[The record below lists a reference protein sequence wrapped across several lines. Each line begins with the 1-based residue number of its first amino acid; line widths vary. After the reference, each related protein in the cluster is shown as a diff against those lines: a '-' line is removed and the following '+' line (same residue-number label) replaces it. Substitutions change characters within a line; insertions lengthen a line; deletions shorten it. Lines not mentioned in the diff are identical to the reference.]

1 MRRSIWFLILAMVL
15 SSWAGCG
22 EWGGSLPEH
31 VLARV
36 NEEFVPVEEF
46 DREFKES
53 ILGLERTEREDNVE
67 ELKQAYLEQV
77 IERKV
82 LAQEARRL
90 GIQVSPGELDQ
101 VIGEISQDYPN
112 GGFNE
117 RLGLKG
123 TTLEEWKRRLE
134 EELLAEKMIRHARRF
149 QGKVEEKEALQY
161 YEANLQTYQIKQ
173 RVRARQI
180 VVADGQEAL
189 EILKR
194 LRKGEKFER
203 IAMEKS
209 MGPERVNGG
218 DLGFFSPGERPPEFD
233 QVFSM
238 EIGTISEVIKSP
250 YGYHIFKLEEKIE
263 PREIPFEEAKT
274 EILQELGRKKA
285 EETYQRWLKELRE
298 KAKVRINKK
307 LLRS

>member
-1 MRRSIWFLILAMVL
+1 MRRSICFLVWAVVL
-15 SSWAGCG
+15 SSLAGCG

-36 NEEFVPVEEF
+36 NEEFIPVEEF

-53 ILGLERTEREDNVE
+53 ILELGKTEREENFG
-67 ELKQAYLEQV
+67 ELKQAYLDQM
-77 IERKV
+77 IERKI

-90 GIQVSPGELDQ
+90 EIRVSPGELDQ
-101 VIGEISQDYPN
+101 VIAEINQDYPS
-112 GGFNE
+112 GGFDE

-161 YEANLQTYQIKQ
+161 YEANLPTFQVKQ

-194 LRKGEKFER
+194 LRRGEKFEKV
-203 IAMEKS
+203 AMEKS
-209 MGPERVNGG
+209 MGPEKVNGG

-238 EIGTISEVIKSP
+238 EVGTISEVIKSP

-263 PREIPFEEAKT
+263 PREIPFEEAKAA
-274 EILQELGRKKA
+274 ILEELGRKKA
-285 EETYQRWLKELRE
+285 EDVYQRWWKGLRE
-298 KAKVRINKK
+298 KTKVQINKR
-307 LLRS
+307 LLRP

>member
-1 MRRSIWFLILAMVL
+1 MRRSICFLVLAVVL
-15 SSWAGCG
+15 PSLAGCG

-36 NEEFVPVEEF
+36 NEEFILVEEF

-53 ILGLERTEREDNVE
+53 ILELGKTEREENSG
-67 ELKQAYLEQV
+67 ELKQAYLDQM
-77 IERKV
+77 IERKI

-101 VIGEISQDYPN
+101 VIAEINQDYPS
-112 GGFNE
+112 GGFDE

-123 TTLEEWKRRLE
+123 TTLEEWKGRLE

-161 YEANLQTYQIKQ
+161 YEANLPTFQVKQ

-194 LRKGEKFER
+194 LRRGEKFEKV
-203 IAMEKS
+203 AMEKS
-209 MGPERVNGG
+209 MGPEKVNGG

-238 EIGTISEVIKSP
+238 EVGTISEVIKSP

-263 PREIPFEEAKT
+263 PREIPFEEAKAG
-274 EILQELGRKKA
+274 ILQELGRRKA
-285 EETYQRWLKELRE
+285 EDAYQKWLKGLRE
-298 KAKVRINKK
+298 KAKVQINKK
-307 LLRS
+307 WLRS